1 MSEGIMTQSLVTTL
15 PGLDEFL
22 CVTED
27 NFVVVPSTE
36 AAVDRITAT
45 ANERGEE
52 EVGVLLGLIADIGR
66 DGRAGEPR

>member
-1 MSEGIMTQSLVTTL
+1 MSEGIMTQSLVTL

-22 CVTED
+22 CVNED
-27 NFVVVPSTE
+27 SFVVVPSTE

-52 EVGVLLGLIADIGR
+52 EVGVLLGLITDIGR